1 MSESCSSILQSAFAY
16 NTKVSDE
23 VWCLFSSMAD
33 TPSKS
38 VPYVDEILNASF
50 KGKIALNRT
59 FNLEGYCY
67 TVRENL
73 KMKAGQ
79 KAQKEL
85 FLFESDSD
93 EEYEGSSR
101 NGGVSTN
108 RFDKLEDGF
117 NELEDDDELLSA
129 IQSIKNIREDFLLD
143 EGVDLVKL
151 LKSATEFLPQAIEEL
166 KKVCEEFELIGEQ
179 IQIIIKSGVPIQKCF
194 SL

>member
-16 NTKVSDE
+16 DKKVADE

-33 TPSKS
+33 MPSKS

-151 LKSATEFLPQAIEEL
+151 LKSATEFLPQAVEEL

-179 IQIIIKSGVPIQKCF
+179 IQIIIKSGVSIQKCF